1 MDKKI
6 KFTKSSGNVFKDLGF
21 DNPELEMMKAQLA
34 LAIFRVFKKKK
45 LNQTQAA
52 ELLGVDQPE
61 ISKLKNG
68 NFSRFRVERLFQF
81 LNLLGQNVDIRVS
94 SARKT
99 AHQRVKIG

>member
-6 KFTKSSGNVFKDLGF
+6 TATKSSGNVFKDLGF
-21 DNPELEMMKAQLA
+21 ENPELELMKSQLA
-34 LAIFRVFKKKK
+34 LAIFRIFKKKK

-68 NFSRFRVERLFQF
+68 NFSRFRIERLFHF
-81 LNLLGQNVDIRVS
+81 LNVLGQNIDVRVS
-94 SARKT
+94 TARGHP
-99 AHQRVKIG
+99 HQRAKIA